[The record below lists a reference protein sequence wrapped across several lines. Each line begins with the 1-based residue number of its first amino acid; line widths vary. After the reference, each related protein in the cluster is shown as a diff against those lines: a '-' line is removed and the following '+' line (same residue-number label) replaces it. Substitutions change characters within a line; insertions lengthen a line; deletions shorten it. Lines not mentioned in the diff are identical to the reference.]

1 MAGSKIV
8 IDDLI
13 DCLIASDRAELVFKM
28 TDGSKR
34 KLICSEQV
42 LDTIVR
48 RLETLLSE
56 YSKYQARKRPELGK
70 KIKLFARDVTSIRWG
85 VAEDGRHVLWLETAD
100 TLTAAYFLNPDTI
113 QLLRTGMSEL
123 EQKIQQK
130 HRPH

>member
-85 VAEDGRHVLWLETAD
+85 VAEDGRNVLWLETAD

-113 QLLRTGMSEL
+113 QSLRTGMSEL

>member
-13 DCLIASDRAELVFKM
+13 DCQIASDRAELTFKM

-34 KLICSEQV
+34 KLVCSEQV
-42 LDTIVR
+42 LDTVVR

-56 YSKYQARKRPELGK
+56 YSMYKARKRPELGTP
-70 KIKLFARDVTSIRWG
+70 IKLFTRDITSIRWG
-85 VAEDGRHVLWLETAD
+85 VAEDGRPVLWLQTSD
-100 TLTAAYFLNPDTI
+100 NLTATYNLNPDTL
-113 QLLRTGMSEL
+113 QTLRTGISEL